1 MCWLL
6 CDYSRSTGRVP
17 SSAMFRCT
25 DESIGY
31 ARAGVAKLND
41 VMGWSCDFYERD
53 LESVRLAPTGRDAV
67 MLFECFDE
75 GVCVTHPTTGEPVL
89 PPVSF
94 SAICKAA
101 YEGDVMRA
109 FSNLFKSRGWVGE
122 MEAKRV
128 YR

>member
-1 MCWLL
+1 MRWLL
-6 CDYSRSTGRVP
+6 CDYSRSSGRVP
-17 SSAMFRCT
+17 NSAMFLCT

-41 VMGWSCDFYERD
+41 VRGWYCDFYD
-53 LESVRLAPTGRDAV
+53 PDVDVFSLPPTGRDVV

-75 GVCVTHPTTGEPVL
+75 GKCVRHPTTGEPVL

-101 YEGDVMRA
+101 YEGDVVRA
-109 FSNLFKSRGWVGE
+109 FSNLFDSRGWVGE